1 MKMAG
6 LESMA
11 MVVEEVKPLE
21 KPVDREKVLS
31 IALIFDISSTTLTFL
46 VVCVTMFL

>member
-11 MVVEEVKPLE
+11 MVVDEVKPTE
-21 KPVDREKVLS
+21 KPVDREKVSLRS
-31 IALIFDISSTTLTFL
+31 FL
-46 VVCVTMFL
+46 